1 MVKVRLN
8 KDTLYMLSKNKSTQI
23 NESIDAGYNVQGN
36 MKTINSE
43 KQENGMSV
51 WPSIGFRYVFFID
64 MKTGK
69 KYFRVFNMGNLKKY
83 MDAVILEIVDVMPGM
98 RPYISRMNFYFTTD
112 EGIDTAC
119 TDFTAIYLNPNWI
132 IRNIKIGNI
141 PSAADF
147 IVCDIPLEES
157 TKIFSIG
164 NGSIDMKDPDKFAE
178 VAKNIREPHDFN
190 KYDSDNCNLFTVIHE
205 LYHNLLQHK
214 KRTDDFKSHYD
225 YPTTHDH
232 LNIITDQEINSYL
245 LAFFFQNSFELVDN
259 FKGIDYRKGNPVPE
273 MNVSQEIHDFL
284 YNTTRVP
291 LLDLVDG
298 KNGEPVPVDAK
309 DENGHT
315 IMLTVN
321 FPKQTFE
328 KMYPYFD
335 EHNLWPLDVQPKKKR
350 PGKDKQIVD
359 HGTKVQQNEGDPQI
373 YDSGYRDGYKDCVP
387 NKELTSHEE
396 YNNGYSDGV
405 NAKVYD
411 AENGGCQNEP
421 DIIDTKSPGNAT
433 NESLKFYHR
442 NYGKINESTDLNQDS
457 SMDLDDSQP
466 EDSSNH
472 DRYNSQTIQVA
483 PEGVDVPEGGNVIAS
498 GTPIGVGPGG
508 ISIGGKS
515 AGAKHTGENSTAAPK
530 NHIVNGYNGPSVSPA
545 PHGYY
550 NRHILL
556 DKNGKPVPVDAKG
569 GGGGGTQ
576 PGTQPVK
583 NGKGGFPS
591 SIPYG
596 GTQSSDSMEHGLSGD
611 MLTPEESAKI
621 RKDLGLDE
629 PSPTAQSDWQR
640 SIKENGFANTPLGP
654 TSPLVKQAKEND
666 ATSKGGGGLSG
677 RQSGGLTEIYAA
689 IQESMKSVVNWKR
702 KLDNYLTGAFDNPYR
717 RINKPRLGWERHY
730 VEYETDEEGGE
741 STGNIL
747 FFVDESGSI
756 SQNQLG
762 QFFKEI
768 RSMKNQLG
776 MIENIFMV
784 PFAGNNGCKV
794 LKASVFKNGEVKAP
808 LKSEL
813 TGGTDFPDLRYMTKG
828 RIVNK
833 VNMRPLWRSEYS
845 DDFPV
850 VTIIL
855 TDGEINLPNLL
866 HDYHWHRDDHKL
878 IMFVLNR
885 NEKVRNEVK
894 KWTVKNCGWDS
905 FIGISTDDIV

>member
-1 MVKVRLN
+1 ME
-8 KDTLYMLSKNKSTQI
+8 KSV
-23 NESIDAGYNVQGN
+23 NE
-36 MKTINSE
+36 MT
-43 KQENGMSV
+43 V

-83 MDAVILEIVDVMPGM
+83 IDGEILDIVDLQPGL
-98 RPYISRMNFYFTTD
+98 RPYISRMDFYFTTD
-112 EGIDTAC
+112 DGINTAC
-119 TDFTAIYLNPNWI
+119 TDFTAIYLNPDWI
-132 IRNIKIGNI
+132 IRNIKLGNI

-147 IVCDIPLEES
+147 IACDIPLEE
-157 TKIFSIG
+157 TTEIFSM
-164 NGSIDMKDPDKFAE
+164 NNDRIDMKDPDKFAE
-178 VAKNIREPHDFN
+178 VAKNILKPHDFGR
-190 KYDSDNCNLFTVIHE
+190 YDSDNYNMFTIIHE

-214 KRTDDFKSHYD
+214 KRIVDFKRHYN
-225 YPTTHDH
+225 YPTTQEH

-245 LAFFFQNSFELVDN
+245 LAFCFQNSFELVDN

-273 MNVSQEIHDFL
+273 MNVSQEIHNFL
-284 YNTTRVP
+284 YNTDNVP
-291 LLDLVDG
+291 LLDIVEDE
-298 KNGEPVPVDAK
+298 NGHPSYPDAT

-328 KMYPYFD
+328 RYPYFD
-335 EHNLWPLDVQPKKKR
+335 EHNLWPLELPKKKR

-359 HGTKVQQNEGDPQI
+359 HGTKVLQNKGEADI

-411 AENGGCQNEP
+411 AENGSCQNDP

-472 DRYNSQTIQVA
+472 DRYNFQTIQVA

-498 GTPIGVGPGG
+498 GTPIGVGPDG

-515 AGAKHTGENSTAAPK
+515 AGAKHTGGNSTEAPK
-530 NHIVNGYNGPSVSPA
+530 NHIENGYNGPSIHPA
-545 PHGYY
+545 PNSYY
-550 NRHILL
+550 NRHTLL

-569 GGGGGTQ
+569 GGGGT

-583 NGKGGFPS
+583 NGKGGVPS

-596 GTQSSDSMEHGLSGD
+596 GTQSSDSMDNGLSGD
-611 MLTPEESAKI
+611 MLSPEESAKI

-629 PSPTAQSDWQR
+629 PSPTAQIDWQR
-640 SIKENGFANTPLGP
+640 SIKENGFADTPLDP
-654 TSPLVKQAKEND
+654 NSPLAKQAKEND
-666 ATSKGGGGLSG
+666 AASKGGQGGLSN
-677 RQSGGLTEIYAA
+677 RQSGGLTEICAA
-689 IQESMKSVVNWKR
+689 VQESMKSVVNWKR
-702 KLDNYLTGAFDNPYR
+702 VFIRYLKGAFRNPLT
-717 RINKPRLGWERHY
+717 RINKSRLGWED
-730 VEYETDEEGGE
+730 EYIEYQTSPRGGS
-741 STGNIL
+741 STGNVL
-747 FFVDESGSI
+747 FFVDKLGSI

-768 RSMKNQLG
+768 CSLKRQIG
-776 MIENIFMV
+776 MVKNIFMV
-784 PFAGNNGCKV
+784 PFAGDNGSLKV
-794 LKASVFKNGEVKAP
+794 LKASVFKNGNVQAP

-833 VNMRPLWRSEYS
+833 MNMRPLWRSEYS
-845 DDFPV
+845 EDFPV

-866 HDYHWHRDDHKL
+866 QEYQWHRNRHKL
-878 IMFVLNR
+878 IIFVLNR
-885 NEKVRNEVK
+885 DERVRDEVK
-894 KWTVKNCGWDS
+894 EWAGRNLGSNS
-905 FIGISTDDIV
+905 FIGISTDDFV